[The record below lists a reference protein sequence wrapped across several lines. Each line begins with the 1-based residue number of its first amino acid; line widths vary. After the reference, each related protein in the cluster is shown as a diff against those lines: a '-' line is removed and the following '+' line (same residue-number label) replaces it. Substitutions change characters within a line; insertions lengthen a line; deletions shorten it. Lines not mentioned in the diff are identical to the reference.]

1 MNAPILN
8 TALIAMSSLDIAEL
22 TGKTHKNIK
31 RDCEAMFK
39 ALELDALTFER
50 IYRDSMN
57 RSRIEYILPKVLVE
71 TLIIGYSIKLRYW
84 VIQRLHELEAKNQF
98 LQKQLN
104 ILSKQYA
111 DFDCDLS
118 TAARFLVIG
127 GKQIKPQFNQQIC
140 ILMKQIQNDLFDEQD
155 DEKGEE

>member
-8 TALIAMSSLDIAEL
+8 TALITMSSRDIAKL
-22 TGKTHKNIK
+22 TVKTHKNVK
-31 RDCEAMFK
+31 RDCEAMFEE
-39 ALELDALTFER
+39 LGLDALNFER

-118 TAARFLVIG
+118 TAARFLVID

-140 ILMKQIQNDLFDEQD
+140 ILMKRIQRDLFDAQNEQ
-155 DEKGEE
+155 GEE

>member
-8 TALIAMSSLDIAEL
+8 TALITMSSCDIAEL
-22 TGKTHKNIK
+22 TGKTHKNVK

-39 ALELDALTFER
+39 ALGLDALTFER

-140 ILMKQIQNDLFDEQD
+140 ILIKQIQRDLFDDQNVQ
-155 DEKGEE
+155 GEE